1 MKTYYTL
8 KGYFNKKQANRIKE
22 KFQGKTYYNFNVEI
36 SNMNG
41 NCKIVISTDYKID
54 DEEQEQEFKNM
65 VNHYAF
71 NLI

>member
-8 KGYFNKKQANRIKE
+8 NGYFSKNQANRIKE
-22 KFQGKTYYNFNVEI
+22 KFQGKTYYNFNVEVA
-36 SNMNG
+36 NLQTNYE
-41 NCKIVISTDYKID
+41 VTISTDYKID

-71 NLI
+71 YLI